1 MKLRSPRRPSKLRS
15 PQRPP
20 KLRSPQR
27 PPRGAS
33 QPSASPAT
41 VAAARLGVWNLDAHT
56 QCRTPQSEHVSVEGT
71 FVCARVN
78 IVSFNFGVQQTMLES
93 CKGGTKNALKLCRL
107 LEKFG
112 QGSDGDFIFGCELG
126 GHREGFAAAEVD
138 FENIVSEALP
148 HAQSTT
154 HGAYAV
160 VYQSIA
166 QLKDAGTFEP
176 KSVCDAE
183 MHWTIFEISFHGASQ
198 PADVPVYLIAG
209 NVHIRTPSNCPSP
222 TMKTRRYLTQLCLN
236 HLAGLGKECG
246 DKAAVV
252 RILCGD
258 VNLRLCE
265 AIPATQDCARP
276 CSGIFS
282 KTGALSRWDCVGTE
296 ANLSGDL
303 VFVNGAFAEQYAIPV
318 GASYEDRGMR
328 NDSHDAVAIHVDIPL
343 RSVSQPAEFG
353 GDYILDAEVCAT
365 PDAQRSVSPEHWQP
379 AEFGG
384 VCSPDAEAR
393 VYALHTVLRQ
403 AEASEELDPDVQQ
416 QLVRLLF
423 AKRTIVVDGRRRSYV
438 ADTSEVLHAIRML
451 LHRRT
456 QFLKKKGLPSDHMLL
471 DAERQEVMRQW
482 KDEFHTLPDQRK
494 LQLRD
499 SFKEDGDASQPA
511 AERSGKG
518 KVKGQL
524 KPHSEGKPRLDGFG
538 PNKTAVR
545 SGMHSRF
552 ARHMQLVGGTK
563 QICEMI
569 IFTGMW
575 NVESLQRLQDR
586 SASQPAVAL
595 HKRPENQLL
604 KTRANV
610 AKFQYRLGKYL
621 AFRRNNDTLSDEDR
635 ALVELF
641 NNGTLLREANAAIM
655 AYGHGTLRD
664 PQSTATI
671 AIGGSTGGYIR
682 EFLNDRPSLDAGVIA
697 DIMS

>member
-1 MKLRSPRRPSKLRS
+1 MPE
-15 PQRPP
+15 
-20 KLRSPQR
+20 
-27 PPRGAS
+27 
-33 QPSASPAT
+33 
-41 VAAARLGVWNLDAHT
+41 
-56 QCRTPQSEHVSVEGT
+56 SEHVSDEGT
-71 FVCARVN
+71 FVCAKVN
-78 IVSFNFGVQQTMLES
+78 VVSFNFGVQQTMMES
-93 CKGGTKNALKLCRL
+93 SKGWSKNALKLCRL

-126 GHREGFAAAEVD
+126 GHRQGIAAAKVD
-138 FENIVSEALP
+138 FENIVREALP

-166 QLKDAGTFEP
+166 QLKDEGTFVP
-176 KSVCDAE
+176 TSVCDAE

-209 NVHIRTPSNCPSP
+209 NFHIRTPSSCPSP
-222 TMKTRRYLTQLCLN
+222 TMRTRRCLTQLCLN

-246 DKAAVV
+246 DKTAVV

-258 VNLRLCE
+258 VNLRLCD

-282 KTGALSRWDCVGTE
+282 KTGALSRWECVGTE

-328 NDSHDAVAIHVDIPL
+328 NDSHDAVAIHVDIPV
-343 RSVSQPAEFG
+343 RSVSQPAESATPAAKRSVSPEHWQPAEFDR
-353 GDYILDAEVCAT
+353 DYSPDAEARAT
-365 PDAQRSVSPEHWQP
+365 PAVKRSVSPEHWQP

-384 VCSPDAEAR
+384 DYSPDAEARATPDAKRSVSPEHWQPAEFGGDCSPDAEAR
-393 VYALHTVLRQ
+393 VYALHTDLRQ

-416 QLVRLLF
+416 QLGRLLF
-423 AKRTIVVDGRRRSYV
+423 AKRTIVVDGRRRSCV
-438 ADTSEVLHAIRML
+438 ADTTEVLPAIRML
-451 LHRRT
+451 LQRRT
-456 QFLKKKGLPSDHMLL
+456 QFLKQKGLPSDHTLL

-482 KDEFHTLPDQRK
+482 RDEFHALPDQVQQ
-494 LQLRD
+494 QLRD
-499 SFKEDGDASQPA
+499 SFKEDGGASQPA
-511 AERSGKG
+511 PERKGKG

-524 KPHSEGKPRLDGFG
+524 MLQREGKPRPDGFG

-575 NVESLQRLQDR
+575 NVESLQRLQDH
-586 SASQPAVAL
+586 SASHPAVAL
-595 HKRPENQLL
+595 HTRSDNAVL
-604 KTRANV
+604 KGRAHV
-610 AKFQYRLGKYL
+610 AKFNYRYAKYL
-621 AFRRNNDTLSDEDR
+621 ASRHNKNSFNDEDK

-641 NNGTLLREANAAIM
+641 NNGMLLREANAAIM
-655 AYGHGTLRD
+655 AYGHGTLHD
-664 PQSTATI
+664 PRSTRTI
-671 AIGGSTGGYIR
+671 AIGGSSGGYTR
-682 EFLNDRPSLDAGVIA
+682 EFLDDWRSPDAGDIA